1 MNRNNHAVVYYS
13 FAVNITQYMQD
24 HVFGYMVFSV
34 NTLLS
39 SSLITGI
46 VRNVRIR

>member
-1 MNRNNHAVVYYS
+1 MYYS
-13 FAVNITQYMQD
+13 FTVKYCTILNMQD

-39 SSLITGI
+39 ISLITGI